1 MGWVAA
7 VEWAGVVVVVALVE
21 QVPAGAEELA
31 IVVAVESAVVEP
43 L

>member
-1 MGWVAA
+1 MA
-7 VEWAGVVVVVALVE
+7 VEWAGVVVVVALVG

-31 IVVAVESAVVEP
+31 VVAAVESAVVEP